1 MAETIQKDYSYYRR
15 WTYEFPIGILTA
27 ILIVGLI
34 SIILTSICRKV
45 LPKWTKKSYVYPW
58 QIRFFLDGFRD
69 AMLRTTNFLLF
80 EFEHE
85 KAVEKHEYRLYGIQ
99 VHLYVLQYL
108 FIVLLTILSFCV
120 LTFWNNFLA
129 ESTVDSCDSL
139 YDCFP
144 IHRANQTPIS
154 IPAITNC
161 DDFSINENTT
171 VLCYRLVYRYSEGLG
186 EAGGFLFSMQV
197 ITNLLI
203 YCVVRMVRAML
214 KITKIALRRKISQSN
229 DQKLDKKRVFCISI
243 ISKVL
248 VVSIVVVLYSLIFVL
263 CPLWLLLDRQDFEE
277 TLRTPDRQLQ
287 LYLYE
292 YTIFVLFLIPCIVGV
307 GIYSSQL
314 FDSIDVEA
322 YINPPEVQRN
332 TGEQPQNDQT
342 AESQNKIKAQRNTQ
356 SQNDQT
362 VENQNKIKAQ
372 GNTGEQ
378 S

>member
-1 MAETIQKDYSYYRR
+1 M
-15 WTYEFPIGILTA
+15 
-27 ILIVGLI
+27 
-34 SIILTSICRKV
+34 
-45 LPKWTKKSYVYPW
+45 
-58 QIRFFLDGFRD
+58 
-69 AMLRTTNFLLF
+69 
-80 EFEHE
+80 
-85 KAVEKHEYRLYGIQ
+85 
-99 VHLYVLQYL
+99 
-108 FIVLLTILSFCV
+108 
-120 LTFWNNFLA
+120 
-129 ESTVDSCDSL
+129 DSCDSL

-154 IPAITNC
+154 IPTITNC

-197 ITNLLI
+197 ITNH
-203 YCVVRMVRAML
+203 CVVRMVRAML

-292 YTIFVLFLIPCIVGV
+292 YTIFVLFLIPLIVGG
-307 GIYSSQL
+307 GIYGSQL
-314 FDSIDVEA
+314 FDSIDIEA
-322 YINPPEVQRN
+322 YINPHEAQRN
-332 TGEQPQNDQT
+332 TGEGLANEQ
-342 AESQNKIKAQRNTQ
+342 Q
-356 SQNDQT
+356 SQNNQT
-362 VENQNKIKAQ
+362 VENQDKI
-372 GNTGEQ
+372 GE
-378 S
+378 

>member
-1 MAETIQKDYSYYRR
+1 MAETTQKDYFYYRR
-15 WTYEFPIGILTA
+15 WTYEFPIGILAA

-34 SIILTSICRKV
+34 SIILTSICRKT
-45 LPKWTKKSYVYPW
+45 TKKSYVDYPW

-69 AMLRTTNFLLF
+69 SMLRTTNFLLF

-85 KAVEKHEYRLYGIQ
+85 KAVKKHEYRLYGVQ
-99 VHLYVLQYL
+99 VHLFVLQYL
-108 FIVLLTILSFCV
+108 FIVLLTILSVCV
-120 LTFWNNFLA
+120 LTFWNIFLA

-171 VLCYRLVYRYSEGLG
+171 VLCYRVVYRYSEGLG

-203 YCVVRMVRAML
+203 YCIVRMVRAML
-214 KITKIALRRKISQSN
+214 KITKIAVHRKISQSN
-229 DQKLDKKRVFCISI
+229 HQELSKKWVLRISI
-243 ISKVL
+243 ISKVSAVLIILAVYFLTIVL
-248 VVSIVVVLYSLIFVL
+248 V
-263 CPLWLLLDRQDFEE
+263 PLWQLLSTQEFEE

-292 YTIFVLFLIPCIVGV
+292 YTIFILFLVPLIVGG
-307 GIYSSQL
+307 GIYGSQL
-314 FDSIDVEA
+314 FHSINVKEYTNPREA
-322 YINPPEVQRN
+322 RSESTALEAQSNA
-332 TGEQPQNDQT
+332 GEGLTNEQH
-342 AESQNKIKAQRNTQ
+342 SQ
-356 SQNDQT
+356 DDET
-362 VENQNKIKAQ
+362 VENQDKI
-372 GNTGEQ
+372 GE
-378 S
+378 